1 MNKQQKLFI
10 AKCICI
16 LSYNLAKIIMGDF
29 MKRKNKIVEDISS
42 VSIGGQPQT
51 PFDMVNKYGTY
62 EIQPTADTNN
72 DFPAI
77 AQGMPKGKHV
87 VPRVRKERE
96 EEKY

>member
-1 MNKQQKLFI
+1 
-10 AKCICI
+10 
-16 LSYNLAKIIMGDF
+16 
-29 MKRKNKIVEDISS
+29 MKKKKIVEDVSV

-77 AQGMPKGKHV
+77 AQGLPKGKHV
-87 VPRVRKERE
+87 EPRVIKDPE